1 MKKCRKKKIKFLSV
15 LVIALFT
22 LLAVFYFAGFRIT
35 YNPDLITDWDAV
47 SGCAAWAGILTSSL
61 LSIAAIIYAIRVPKE
76 IADRQDKIALFE
88 KRIDCYNAIQSL
100 IACANQLSSVTT
112 NKAVQ
117 TAFRLWLDS
126 QNNITEDIPF
136 SDFVGQLNQMKPV
149 LVSGDFL
156 FEKYDQKLLQNII
169 NTGIDLTTQVA
180 STNENESKSPL
191 SEKAMRTK
199 DEFCRLCTEFST
211 EYIDSMENELNLK
224 N

>member
-1 MKKCRKKKIKFLSV
+1 MKNKRTIV
-15 LVIALFT
+15 LVVAITVAIAIMIGLY
-22 LLAVFYFAGFRIT
+22 VAGFRIT

-76 IADRQDKIALFE
+76 IANRQDKIALFE
-88 KRIDCYNAIQSL
+88 KRIDCYNAVQSL

-117 TAFRLWLDS
+117 TAFRLWLDLKY
-126 QNNITEDIPF
+126 NITEDIPF
-136 SDFVGQLNQMKPV
+136 SDFVVQLNQMKPV
-149 LVSGDFL
+149 LISGDFL

-191 SEKAMRTK
+191 SENAMRTK